1 MINFWSKFLGLIPDE
16 KGRSISRKKRISS
29 KLRSNLPTQN
39 LSEFFCNKT
48 SIPHDERFFSSF
60 YYVFKHDYK
69 ASMYSFPGGYWIE
82 LVPKSYCENNS
93 NKKERSSLKNYCYF
107 SCAFGWIRFKEI
119 VFAEQT
125 LLLKKKRLIGNS
137 KVRYRNRNQFEINMM
152 RSW

>member
-1 MINFWSKFLGLIPDE
+1 MKTEGVFHLRNEFLPNWGPIFPP
-16 KGRSISRKKRISS
+16 RTFPSS
-29 KLRSNLPTQN
+29 FVTRRLYHMMK
-39 LSEFFCNKT
+39 
-48 SIPHDERFFSSF
+48 DFSSF

-69 ASMYSFPGGYWIE
+69 ASVYSFPGGYWIE

-119 VFAEQT
+119 VFAKQT

-137 KVRYRNRNQFEINMM
+137 KVRYRNRNQFKINMI